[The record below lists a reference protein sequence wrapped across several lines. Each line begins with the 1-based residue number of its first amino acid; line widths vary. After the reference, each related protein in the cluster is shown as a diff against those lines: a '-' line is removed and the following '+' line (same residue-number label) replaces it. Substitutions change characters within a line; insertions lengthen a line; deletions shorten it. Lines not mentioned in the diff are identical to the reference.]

1 MISVRFFVRFPPLC
15 IILFT
20 MARTFQSTVEPAS
33 VFLYS
38 DYRKFLRDSFEGKKA
53 DGSTLSYRYICSR
66 TGIKSTGHLSLILQG
81 KANISISLAKRLAEF
96 LKLKK
101 RDKEYFEDLVL
112 FNQAKLHKDKR
123 EYFVKMMGF
132 KESAVRLVNE
142 DQYEYYDKWYHCVVR
157 ALLDIVP
164 VKDNFGDLAQAI
176 DPPISEK
183 EARNSV
189 ELMMRLRLVKKN
201 DLGYFLPSDAVIDS
215 GPAIGSLA
223 VTNYAGNM
231 IDLGKQALDRIPQE
245 ERVFSWATL
254 GISEEGYETVL
265 QELREFRRRVY
276 AIAEADKAQRVYQF
290 NFQVFP
296 VSKKNKPKENG

>member
-1 MISVRFFVRFPPLC
+1 
-15 IILFT
+15 
-20 MARTFQSTVEPAS
+20 MARTPQTTAKPAS

-38 DYRKFLRDSFEGKKA
+38 DYRKFLRDCFEEKKA
-53 DGSTLSYRYICSR
+53 DGSSSSYRDICGR

-81 KANISISLAKRLAEF
+81 KANISISLAKKFAEF

-132 KESAVRLVNE
+132 KESAMRLVNE
-142 DQYEYYDKWYHCVVR
+142 DQYEYYDKWHHCVVR

-164 VKDNFGDLAQAI
+164 AKDNFGDLAQAI
-176 DPPISEK
+176 DPPISET
-183 EARNSV
+183 EVRNSV
-189 ELMMRLRLVKKN
+189 ELMMRLGLVKQN
-201 DLGYFLPSDAVIDS
+201 DQGYFVPSDAVVDS

-223 VTNYAGNM
+223 VTSYAGNM
-231 IDLGKQALDRIPQE
+231 IDLGKQALDRFPID

-254 GISEEGYETVL
+254 GISEEGYQKVL

-276 AIAEADKAQRVYQF
+276 SIAEADKAQRVYQF

-296 VSKKNKPKENG
+296 VSKKPKENR